1 MILTRIRRLY
11 FSPSPTFGYSS
22 IACAW
27 ITTAAL
33 GSTGIAAA
41 AFGRTRIAGPA
52 FGRTRIARP
61 AFGRAGIASAAG
73 LRRAWI
79 ASGGIGLRTARH
91 HQTDSEHERND
102 RRAKQPA
109 SGCSDHCFVFL
120 PLDLFSGRYTG
131 FWHGPHPGTLN
142 GSTITAGRRIELV
155 SQLGAAYSGLV
166 PQLDQ

>member
-11 FSPSPTFGYSS
+11 FSPSPTFGCSS

-27 ITTAAL
+27 ITTTAL
-33 GSTGIAAA
+33 GSTGIAGA
-41 AFGRTRIAGPA
+41 A

-79 ASGGIGLRTARH
+79 ASGGTGLRTARR

-155 SQLGAAYSGLV
+155 SQLGAAYSGLL